1 MIYVMSDL
9 HGRYDLYVKMLEKL
23 NLQASDTLYILGDFV
38 DRGPNGFKII
48 LDIVEYDNIIP
59 IMGNHD
65 FLASTLLSRLNNGL
79 KPGEMADLKAAIDMW
94 LYDGGDK
101 TLAEFRTLPYDKRVY
116 ALEIM
121 DNFRNYAEVSV
132 GDKTFVLCHGGIDG
146 YVEGLPLDIYNIAN
160 FAFGR
165 EDYSKPKFKNPSKFL
180 VTGHTPTGC
189 IEGATEGKI
198 HRANNHI
205 CVDCGAVYD
214 LGLGA
219 ICLDTLEE
227 FYVK

>member
-1 MIYVMSDL
+1 MVYVMSDL
-9 HGRYDLYVKMLEKL
+9 HGRYDLYVKMLGRL

-38 DRGPNGFKII
+38 DRGPDGFKII

-121 DNFRNYAEVSV
+121 DNS
-132 GDKTFVLCHGGIDG
+132 L
-146 YVEGLPLDIYNIAN
+146 
-160 FAFGR
+160 
-165 EDYSKPKFKNPSKFL
+165 
-180 VTGHTPTGC
+180 
-189 IEGATEGKI
+189 
-198 HRANNHI
+198 
-205 CVDCGAVYD
+205 
-214 LGLGA
+214 
-219 ICLDTLEE
+219 
-227 FYVK
+227 